1 MAGFEHCLNFKYHEI
16 DLIEHATWILRVA
29 WKLEKVPVV
38 LDRFVL
44 ARNIEFFLAK
54 RRKFHVGAWQHFRL
68 SHFFP
73 PLSHSYGKPI
83 FSAVLS
89 LLTFKSNRLS
99 KTKKKSNKNK
109 KKKMKKVSK
118 ASHRLAVQRNCIV
131 NMLRISRTKKKAR
144 HSLIFSPFLLPQKN
158 QRFRARRQRSGTAK
172 QVDG

>member
-38 LDRFVL
+38 FDRFVL
-44 ARNIEFFLAK
+44 ARNTEFFLAN

-83 FSAVLS
+83 FIAVLS
-89 LLTFKSNRLS
+89 LLTFKIVPLVKNNDKIKR
-99 KTKKKSNKNK
+99 KNK
-109 KKKMKKVSK
+109 KSLKGITKAHCPKK
-118 ASHRLAVQRNCIV
+118 LYC
-131 NMLRISRTKKKAR
+131 
-144 HSLIFSPFLLPQKN
+144 
-158 QRFRARRQRSGTAK
+158 
-172 QVDG
+172 